1 MFVVV
6 VVDDDIDDEDE
17 LKPPLANAASTAAFV
32 LDVESSINEF
42 FDERKPFFTT
52 GCWLTIV
59 GDGV

>member
-52 GCWLTIV
+52 GC
-59 GDGV
+59 